1 MISKVDFAVGAFKL
15 FGGDV
20 VSRNAPFGNG
30 VLVVNYHRIGNA
42 SESVFDRDVFSTTE
56 EQFDQQMDFLKRN
69 FEVISPSDL
78 PLARRTGKGRFVIV
92 TFDDGYRDNYEKAFP
107 ILKHHGLK
115 ASFFVPTSFVD
126 KRELSWWDT
135 IAWMIRHAD
144 VTEIPAMKWFPNAL
158 PTVGE
163 ARETAI
169 REALKTYKTLPGR
182 DTANFVSDLAEA
194 TGHATLPTHLG
205 EDMWMTWNNLR
216 ELRLAGMTIG
226 GHTVNHPLLAR
237 LSSTEQIA
245 EIRGCYHRMTE
256 MLGVAPKSFS
266 YPVGHRD
273 TFTTITRAILLSTG
287 FEYAF
292 SFYGG
297 YQNLIDID
305 LLDIRRVNVGRRTSQ
320 AVFESMT
327 SLPSVLARFA

>member
-1 MISKVDFAVGAFKL
+1 ML
-15 FGGDV
+15 GGDV
-20 VSRNAPFGNG
+20 VSRNAPFGHG
-30 VLVVNYHRIGNA
+30 VLVVNYHRIGVA
-42 SESVFDRDVFSTTE
+42 AESPFDRDVFSTTE
-56 EQFDQQMDFLKRN
+56 EQFDQQMGFLKRN
-69 FEVISPSDL
+69 FDVISPSDL
-78 PLARRTGKGRFVIV
+78 PLARRNGKGRYVIV

-107 ILKHHGLK
+107 ILKRHGLP
-115 ASFFVPTSFVD
+115 ASFFVPTSFID

-135 IAWMIRHAD
+135 IAWMIRHSDSPELSAG
-144 VTEIPAMKWFPNAL
+144 KWFPTAL
-158 PTVGE
+158 PMVGE

-182 DTANFVSDLAEA
+182 ETSNFVSDIAEM

-205 EDMWMTWNNLR
+205 DELWMTWNNVR

-237 LSSTEQIA
+237 LSSSEQIA
-245 EIRGCYHRMTE
+245 EIRGCHERLTE
-256 MLGVAPKSFS
+256 MLGVPPKSFS

-305 LLDIRRVNVGRRTSQ
+305 LLDIKRVNVGRRTTQ